1 MTKEQLRNECQAAAE
16 GRSFAATAVK
26 LTAERMGILSTEALA
41 AYNEALRLSDEAFK
55 LPPNTPER
63 IALHE
68 GAAWHCR
75 LMAADV
81 ARRLAGETT

>member
-1 MTKEQLRNECQAAAE
+1 MTREQLREECQAAAD
-16 GRSFAATAVK
+16 GRGFAATAVK
-26 LTAERMGILSTEALA
+26 LTAERMGILSDAARA
-41 AYNEALRLSDEAFK
+41 AYEEAIRLDGEAYK
-55 LPPNTPER
+55 LPPNTPQR

-81 ARRLAGETT
+81 MRKM